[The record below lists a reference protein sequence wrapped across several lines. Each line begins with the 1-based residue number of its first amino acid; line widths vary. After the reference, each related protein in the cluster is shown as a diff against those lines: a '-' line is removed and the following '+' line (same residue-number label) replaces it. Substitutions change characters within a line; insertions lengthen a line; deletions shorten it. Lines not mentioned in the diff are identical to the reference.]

1 MATRIIGPTGSRR
14 RRRFLFGPVFLV
26 ALVALLLTAGAQ
38 AVHDVGVFELDGN
51 AVNDP
56 AVAGDDWDDIFA
68 NAPTCPGAQAC
79 TFLSEGANETIF
91 TTGGSKDDLDTT
103 QWRHKSGSVPDKD
116 DLADAYAVRYESGGQ
131 SYLYFGTDRLAN
143 NGDSQLGFWFFQGQV
158 SPQAGGTF
166 GPDAHEDGD
175 VLVLSDF
182 TGGGANVTV
191 RIFEW
196 NGPGGTIPGSG
207 SINGTLDP
215 LGPPVNQ
222 DCAIVGTGD
231 NACGTVNDAL
241 ATSPWP
247 FTDKAGSTAFRTG
260 ELFEGGINLTF
271 LGLAGECFTTFQAES
286 RSSQSVDATLKD
298 FINGEFSP
306 CEAQL
311 STTPSVGAGG
321 EVTPGTPVTDLATV
335 LGTGI
340 SPPPTP
346 TGDVTFFLCGP
357 IASPAVCDS
366 GGTQVGSPVPLADS
380 SPPAGEAQATSE
392 AVNTAANPLA
402 PGRYCFRAE
411 WPGDDNYP
419 PDLSHAGTGDS
430 ECFTVA
436 KILTNTVTTPVDG
449 SGTPTSTIALGGSIF
464 DRAVVTG
471 TAAGG
476 DPTGEVNF
484 FVCGPIAAPAVCDT
498 GGSAVAGNPK
508 TLISDGDP
516 TTFTSNAT
524 SGAFTPGEVGR
535 YCFRAE
541 YGGSTVYLPSSDSG
555 VNECFTVTA
564 QSALATAQDW
574 LPNDTATITTTGG
587 APVTGSLV
595 FTLHA
600 GDACEGAP
608 LYTEPTIN
616 LVGQSSGVQR
626 STSNT
631 SVKVTASAT
640 VSWKSVF
647 TPTSTFISPSTEC
660 ETTSL
665 VITN

>member
-1 MATRIIGPTGSRR
+1 MTTRFLGPTGSRR
-14 RRRFLFGPVFLV
+14 RRRFLLGPILIT
-26 ALVALLLTAGAQ
+26 ALVGLFLTAGAQ

-56 AVAGDDWDDIFA
+56 AVAGDDWDVIFA
-68 NAPTCPGAQAC
+68 NAPNCPGAQAC
-79 TFLSEGANETIF
+79 TFLTEGANASIF
-91 TTGGSKDDLDTT
+91 TGGGSKDDLDTT

-131 SYLYFGTDRLAN
+131 TYLYFGTDRIAN
-143 NGDSQLGFWFFQGQV
+143 NGDSQLGFWFFQGDV
-158 SPQAGGTF
+158 RPQAGGTF
-166 GPDAHEDGD
+166 GPDDHEDGD

-196 NGPGGTIPGSG
+196 NGPGGSIPGSG

-215 LGPPVNQ
+215 LGPAVNQ
-222 DCAIVGTGD
+222 DCAVVGTGD

-247 FTDKAGSTAFRTG
+247 FVDKTGSTAFRTG
-260 ELFEGGINLTF
+260 EFFEGGINLTF

-298 FINGEFSP
+298 FINGVFAP
-306 CEAQL
+306 CEATL
-311 STTPSVGAGG
+311 VTTPSAGAGG

-335 LGTGI
+335 QGSGLAN
-340 SPPPTP
+340 PPTP

-357 IASPAVCDS
+357 IASPAVCDT

-380 SPPAGEAQATSE
+380 SPPAGEAQATSA

-411 WPGDDNYP
+411 WPGDENYP
-419 PDLSHAGTGDS
+419 GALSHAGTGNS

-436 KILTNTVTTPVDG
+436 KIPTNTVTTPVDG
-449 SGTPTSTIALGGSIF
+449 SGTPVSTISLGGSIF

-471 TAAGG
+471 NAVGG

-498 GGSAVAGNPK
+498 GGTAVAGNPK
-508 TLISDGDP
+508 TLIADSDP
-516 TTFTSNAT
+516 ATFTSSAT
-524 SGAFTPGEVGR
+524 SGEFMPTEVGR

-555 VNECFTVTA
+555 ANECFTVTA
-564 QSALATAQDW
+564 QSAVATAQDW
-574 LPNDTATITTTGG
+574 LPNDTATITTTPG
-587 APVTGSLV
+587 APVNGTLDI
-595 FTLHA
+595 TLHQG
-600 GDACEGAP
+600 GDCTGTV

-616 LVGQSSGVQR
+616 INQASPAMR
-626 STSNT
+626 STNNA
-631 SVKVTASAT
+631 SVRVTASST

-647 TPTSTFISPSTEC
+647 TPTSSFISPSTRC